1 LRQLLVV
8 EEIAQMQNQQTA
20 VGASSARQRFSPW
33 LGGSLGLCL
42 LVAAAYFLAARLSL
56 VLPTRPDGAAAFWPA
71 AGVASGTLIA
81 LGSRARLPITLG
93 VMAATVAANVLADR
107 NIPGALAFAVCN
119 AGEAI
124 LIAHL
129 IDRQFGAHFSLDS
142 VHRVLVFF
150 AAVAIAAA
158 VSGVGG
164 SAGFALFHNSTA
176 PVLTTWANWFA
187 SAGLGSIVVAPV
199 LIGLGGLRGEVP
211 APWELAKGGLMLAAL
226 ALVVA
231 TPFATADQNWYAILP
246 LGLLLPVLVAAHCRP
261 VFAAAA
267 VLILGL
273 AVICAATFGIGDL
286 DARLSLH
293 EQVYAARVTL
303 LALAIGTLML
313 AALFAERRQKEAA
326 LKDSNE
332 RLQLALDAAELGVW
346 SIDAKSGRFES
357 DARDKRIH
365 GHSPA
370 DPPTTLVQARPFI
383 HPEDLPQLDAAFA
396 ASRRAGGSCKAEYRL
411 APTLAS
417 SAPGQERWVAVEGAV
432 VGDAAGEPVRW
443 LGVTRD
449 ITQGKRAQQALAERD
464 AQLAL
469 AGKVALVGSF
479 AFDLATGMMQVS
491 QGYAAIHGLPEGSVE
506 ASRSDWRTRVHPDD
520 LQRLDI
526 HLEQALSER
535 RRDHY
540 CEYRIFLGGGEIR
553 WIESR
558 SLISYDRDG
567 VAQRIVG
574 TNIDVTERKQNEVAL
589 AESEVRLADALAAG
603 QVIAFE
609 WNAVTG
615 QSRRSGNA
623 AAILGPEPSVGDGA
637 HNDFFKQVHPDDRD
651 GFRAQIRQL
660 RPDNPGYAWCFRFRC
675 RDGREVWLE
684 EKARG
689 EFDTTGKLVRVKGLT
704 RDVSERKN
712 AERALAERTL
722 QLALAGKAA
731 LVGSYSYDIHTD
743 TLQVSEGYVALYGLP
758 EGTTE
763 ITRAEWRARTHIE
776 DIDRVEVLRQRAFRE
791 RRGEYE
797 IEYRIVRCDG
807 EVRWIESR
815 SFMAYALDGSPQQVV
830 GVNIDV
836 TERKQ
841 AEEHR
846 NILNA
851 ELDHRVKNVL
861 ATVGAIIRHT
871 QHSTPLMADFVTALE
886 QRIESLAGTHELLSH
901 HNWRGVSLAE
911 VVHREFAPYAGDNA
925 EIGGPAVFLKA
936 EATQAVAMVLHELT
950 TNSAKYG
957 AFSSQDGRVLLR
969 WRWPQHGACDRLIV
983 DWQEIGGPALVSPPR
998 SGYGSSIIRELIP
1011 FELGGAVDLDFG
1023 LAGLRCRLEI
1033 PADWVSPGPQLGH
1046 ERRAGEPPWQF
1057 RMSQRDVA
1065 LP

>member
-1 LRQLLVV
+1 
-8 EEIAQMQNQQTA
+8 MQNEQTA
-20 VGASSARQRFSPW
+20 AAAAIAARQRVSGW
-33 LGGSLGLCL
+33 LGGSVGLCL
-42 LVAAAYFLAARLSL
+42 LVGTAYFLAARLSL
-56 VLPTRPDGAAAFWPA
+56 DLLTKPDGVAAFWPA

-81 LGSRARLPITLG
+81 LGSRARLPTAVG
-93 VMAATVAANVLADR
+93 VMLATVGANVMGDR
-107 NIPGALAFAVCN
+107 DIPGALVFAVCN

-129 IDRQFGAHFSLDS
+129 INRQFGACFSLDS

-150 AAVAIAAA
+150 VAVAIAAA
-158 VSGVGG
+158 ASGVGG
-164 SAGFALFHNSTA
+164 SAGFALFHSSTA

-187 SAGLGSIVVAPV
+187 SDALGSILVAPV
-199 LIGLGGLRGEVP
+199 LIGLGGLRREVP
-211 APWELAKGGLMLAAL
+211 ARWELAKGGLTLAAL

-231 TPFATADQNWYAILP
+231 TPFGAAPHNWYAILP

-273 AVICAATFGIGDL
+273 AMISAATFGIGDL
-286 DARLSLH
+286 DGRLSLQ
-293 EQVYAARVTL
+293 EQVYAARATL
-303 LALAIGTLML
+303 LALSIGALMI
-313 AALFAERRQKEAA
+313 AALFAEREQKEAA

-365 GHSPA
+365 GHPLA
-370 DPPTTLVQARPFI
+370 DPSITLAQARPFI

-396 ASRRAGGSCKAEYRL
+396 ASRRAGGSCKVEYRL
-411 APTLAS
+411 AAS
-417 SAPGQERWVAVEGAV
+417 SDLGRERWVAVEGAV
-432 VGDAAGEPVRW
+432 VSDAAGEPVRW

-479 AFDLATGMMQVS
+479 ASDIATGTMQVS

-506 ASRSDWRTRVHPDD
+506 ASRSDWRARVHPDD
-520 LQRLDI
+520 LSRLDI
-526 HLEQALSER
+526 HLEQALAER

-540 CEYRIFLGGGEIR
+540 CEYRIFLADGETR

-558 SLISYDRDG
+558 SLISYDREG

-574 TNIDVTERKQNEVAL
+574 TNIDVTQRKQTEVAL
-589 AESEVRLADALAAG
+589 AESEVRLADALTAG

-615 QSRRSGNA
+615 QSRRSANA
-623 AAILGPEPSVGDGA
+623 AAILGPEPKVADGA
-637 HNDFFKQVHPDDRD
+637 HNDFFSRVHPDDRD

-660 RPDNPGYAWCFRFRC
+660 RPDHPGYAWCFRFRC

-684 EKARG
+684 ETARG

-704 RDVSERKN
+704 RDVSERQK

-731 LVGSYSYDIHTD
+731 LVGSYSYDVHTD
-743 TLQVSEGYVALYGLP
+743 TLQISEGYAALYGLP

-763 ITRAEWRARTHIE
+763 ITRAQWRAITHIE
-776 DIDRVEVLRQRAFRE
+776 DVERVEELRQRVFRE

-797 IEYRIVRCDG
+797 IEYRIVRADA

-815 SFMAYALDGSPQQVV
+815 SFLAYAPDGSPRQVV

-911 VVHREFAPYAGDNA
+911 VVQREFAPYAGDNA
-925 EIGGPAVFLKA
+925 EISGPAVFLKA

-957 AFSSQDGRVLLR
+957 AFSSQDGRVLLH
-969 WRWPQHGACDRLIV
+969 WRWPQLGACDRLIV
-983 DWQEIGGPALVSPPR
+983 DWQEIGGPALASPPR

-1023 LAGLRCRLEI
+1023 LQGLRCRLEI
-1033 PADWVSPGPQLGH
+1033 PADWVSPGPLQGH
-1046 ERRAGEPPWQF
+1046 ERLGGEPPWQF
-1057 RMSQRDVA
+1057 LITQRDIA
-1065 LP
+1065 QSRKDFC